1 MSADEVNEKFNLPR
15 YQELPAMGLYLN
27 QVVTYLQ
34 ECVAPFASVKVT
46 SSMVSNYVKHQ
57 LVTRPQKKL
66 SRREQIA
73 QLLFV
78 VVAKNVMEQSNLYKA
93 IQIQRESYQT
103 SVAYDY
109 FVEELGNVS
118 RYVFG
123 LQSRLERVGHEQ
135 TKQKQML
142 RNVIMA
148 FAYREYLYQFFDQ
161 VEASGGGKDSI

>member
-1 MSADEVNEKFNLPR
+1 
-15 YQELPAMGLYLN
+15 
-27 QVVTYLQ
+27 
-34 ECVAPFASVKVT
+34 
-46 SSMVSNYVKHQ
+46 
-57 LVTRPQKKL
+57 
-66 SRREQIA
+66 
-73 QLLFV
+73 
-78 VVAKNVMEQSNLYKA
+78 MEQSNLYKA
-93 IQIQRESYQT
+93 IQIQRETYQT

-109 FVEELGNVS
+109 FVKELGNVS

>member
-1 MSADEVNEKFNLPR
+1 MSADEVNEKFNLPP
-15 YQELPAMGLYLN
+15 YQELPDMGLYLN
-27 QVVTYLQ
+27 QVVTLQ
-34 ECVAPFASVKVT
+34 KCVAPFPSVKVT

-66 SRREQIA
+66 YRREQIA
-73 QLLFV
+73 QLLFI
-78 VVAKNVMEQSNLYKA
+78 VVAKNVLEQSNLYKA

-103 SVAYDY
+103 RVAYNY
-109 FVEELGNVS
+109 FAEELGNVS

-123 LQSRLERVGHEQ
+123 QQDQLERLGHEQ

-148 FAYREYLYQFFDQ
+148 FAYREYLYQFFEGQ
-161 VEASGGGKDSI
+161 

>member
-1 MSADEVNEKFNLPR
+1 MSADEVNEKFNLPP
-15 YQELPAMGLYLN
+15 YQELPDMGLYLN

-34 ECVAPFASVKVT
+34 KCVAPFPSVKVT

-66 SRREQIA
+66 YRREQIA
-73 QLLFV
+73 QLLFI
-78 VVAKNVMEQSNLYKA
+78 VVAKNVLEQSNLYKA

-103 SVAYDY
+103 RVAYNY
-109 FVEELGNVS
+109 FAEELGNVS

-123 LQSRLERVGHEQ
+123 QQDQLERVGHEQ

-148 FAYREYLYQFFDQ
+148 FAYRECLYQFFEGQ
-161 VEASGGGKDSI
+161 

>member
-1 MSADEVNEKFNLPR
+1 MSADEVNEKFTLPP
-15 YQELPAMGLYLN
+15 YQELPDMGLYLN

-34 ECVAPFASVKVT
+34 KCVAPFPSVKVT

-66 SRREQIA
+66 YRREQIA
-73 QLLFV
+73 QLLFI
-78 VVAKNVMEQSNLYKA
+78 VVAKNVLEQSNLYKA

-103 SVAYDY
+103 RVAYNY
-109 FVEELGNVS
+109 FAEELGNVS

-123 LQSRLERVGHEQ
+123 QQDQLERLGHEQ

-148 FAYREYLYQFFDQ
+148 FAYWEYLYQFFEGQ
-161 VEASGGGKDSI
+161 

>member
-1 MSADEVNEKFNLPR
+1 MSADEVNEKFNLPP
-15 YQELPAMGLYLN
+15 YQELPDMGLYLN

-34 ECVAPFASVKVT
+34 NCVAPFPSVKVT

-66 SRREQIA
+66 YRREQIA
-73 QLLFV
+73 QLLFIV
-78 VVAKNVMEQSNLYKA
+78 AAKNVLEQSNLDKS
-93 IQIQRESYQT
+93 ILIQRESYQT
-103 SVAYDY
+103 RVAYNY
-109 FVEELGNVS
+109 FAEELGTVS

-123 LQSRLERVGHEQ
+123 QQDQLERLGHEQ

-148 FAYREYLYQFFDQ
+148 FAYREYLYQFFEGQ
-161 VEASGGGKDSI
+161 

>member
-1 MSADEVNEKFNLPR
+1 MSADEVNEKFNLPP
-15 YQELPAMGLYLN
+15 YQELPDMGLYLN

-34 ECVAPFASVKVT
+34 KCVAPFPSVKVT

-66 SRREQIA
+66 YRREQIA
-73 QLLFV
+73 QLLFI
-78 VVAKNVMEQSNLYKA
+78 VVAQNLLEQSNLYKA
-93 IQIQRESYQT
+93 SQIQRESYQT
-103 SVAYDY
+103 RVAYNY
-109 FVEELGNVS
+109 FAEELGNVS

-123 LQSRLERVGHEQ
+123 QQDQLERVGHEQ

-148 FAYREYLYQFFDQ
+148 FAYREYLYQFFEGQ
-161 VEASGGGKDSI
+161 

>member
-1 MSADEVNEKFNLPR
+1 MSADEVNEKFNLPP
-15 YQELPAMGLYLN
+15 YQELPDMGLYLN

-34 ECVAPFASVKVT
+34 KCVAPFPSVKVT

-66 SRREQIA
+66 YRREQIA
-73 QLLFV
+73 QLLFI
-78 VVAKNVMEQSNLYKA
+78 VVAKNVLEQSNLYKA

-103 SVAYDY
+103 RVAYNY
-109 FVEELGNVS
+109 FAEELGNVS

-123 LQSRLERVGHEQ
+123 QQDQLERLGHEQ

-148 FAYREYLYQFFDQ
+148 FAYWEYLYQFFEGQ
-161 VEASGGGKDSI
+161 